1 MLADFSASVFCRIG
15 GSAQACQAE
24 YAGSIRVIGSNGIF
38 QEIGRPDP
46 KTGRSLAAAPQPP
59 SLPGNPF
66 ALVPPIAPGSP
77 SSQQQHRTR
86 DEFGPL
92 ATVDFCDES
101 VLTAIEGIGARR
113 QGSNPH
119 AVEMDSRWARL
130 VPNVYRDRPSSP
142 RKTTAES
149 RSSWQYLNNI
159 GIRLH
164 LGCTRDTI
172 FTHRDS
178 AGRSCVHGQPR
189 GLR

>member
-92 ATVDFCDES
+92 ATWTSATSPCLRRLMAF
-101 VLTAIEGIGARR
+101 GIKGRIR
-113 QGSNPH
+113 
-119 AVEMDSRWARL
+119 MLSRWIRAG
-130 VPNVYRDRPSSP
+130 SP
-142 RKTTAES
+142 RAGCLS
-149 RSSWQYLNNI
+149 RPTILSAKDDRRVPKLLAILKQHRHSPPL
-159 GIRLH
+159 GLH
-164 LGCTRDTI
+164 
-172 FTHRDS
+172 
-178 AGRSCVHGQPR
+178 P
-189 GLR
+189 